1 MMNEACCGEW
11 GRNLFH
17 CHSNL
22 LVLPFLFNIH
32 SLGTLPFVLKFVFR
46 KLHSTCSFRKRNQL
60 ISINLHLRLIQDL
73 YIKDYAKT
81 FFPQIYKSWKLK
93 SVLEL
98 LLDILWLKVAFHL
111 DFSKSK
117 KSLRRLIFLN
127 ILMYSKTLPKQGI
140 RANKACY
147 FACVL

>member
-11 GRNLFH
+11 DRNLFH

-32 SLGTLPFVLKFVFR
+32 SLGTLPFVLKFVCR
-46 KLHSTCSFRKRNQL
+46 KLLSTCSFRKRNQL

-81 FFPQIYKSWKLK
+81 FFPQIYKSWRNWSQSWNYFWIYCDWRY
-93 SVLEL
+93 SVS
-98 LLDILWLKVAFHL
+98 FR
-111 DFSKSK
+111 FSKIKEFSAQVN
-117 KSLRRLIFLN
+117 FLKHMN
-127 ILMYSKTLPKQGI
+127 
-140 RANKACY
+140 
-147 FACVL
+147 VL

>member
-1 MMNEACCGEW
+1 MNEACCGEW

-46 KLHSTCSFRKRNQL
+46 KLLSTCSFRKQNQL

-81 FFPQIYKSWKLK
+81 FSHKYINHEEIEVSPGTTFGYIVIEG
-93 SVLEL
+93 SVS
-98 LLDILWLKVAFHL
+98 FR
-111 DFSKSK
+111 FSKIKEISAQVNFFK
-117 KSLRRLIFLN
+117 HMN
-127 ILMYSKTLPKQGI
+127 
-140 RANKACY
+140 
-147 FACVL
+147 VL

>member
-1 MMNEACCGEW
+1 MNEACCGEW
-11 GRNLFH
+11 DRNLFH

-46 KLHSTCSFRKRNQL
+46 KLLSTCSFRKRNQL

-81 FFPQIYKSWKLK
+81 FSHKYINHEEIEVSSGATFGYIVIEG
-93 SVLEL
+93 SV
-98 LLDILWLKVAFHL
+98 HL

-117 KSLRRLIFLN
+117 KSLRRLNFFKHMN
-127 ILMYSKTLPKQGI
+127 
-140 RANKACY
+140 
-147 FACVL
+147 VL